1 MIRRSA
7 YRIGVFAACL
17 VTIFVTICPTPSR
30 ARQDAAIT
38 PYDAELYETGYQV
51 FLMNGNVADGL
62 RLAESALRQRPDD
75 TVWRRRAAQCAEW
88 SGEPAT
94 ALKHWMHLAMTTGDR
109 EAGDRALKLAEGLR
123 DFRTTMDLLKRR
135 LYKGAD
141 IETARAFVAAAESMG
156 ENGEAIAVLE
166 KLRGGAHGKY
176 ALEEL
181 PRLYEADGS
190 PEKAIRALQEYG
202 RNYRHSSRSLLHLA
216 TLQYGT
222 GDLEGAY
229 RSLKGGLDTSA
240 AEDPEYLAATGD
252 LCWRMQ
258 DMDCAVSAAR
268 KRVRMGKPGEEDYR
282 RMMFVMRESNP
293 GEAFGVAREACER
306 FGSPAFFNEVADL
319 GEQQGKW
326 RELELFLNGMG
337 ADERVQLERTSR
349 YWVLRARVSGHLG
362 RVDESVSSYRQ
373 ALRLEPGDGNLR
385 AGYVWLLLD
394 LDRSEDLK
402 EAVRRWPEMTERTPQ
417 LADALGAAHVY
428 LGNYGTA
435 LMLFRERYPARKDD
449 PLWSLAFGDVLEQNN
464 LAQEAFGERMRG
476 LRVLQAGTKG
486 LESSSSAREKS
497 RADLARFLLQLQRGD
512 RLDALMENVI
522 RGSSDPETKELV
534 AAWALSTERND
545 FARWWLVRQYAA
557 NGKKPAWVELGLALE
572 ENDRDKMAALL
583 AGKPDHLPY
592 RDAIEAAQRAGSH
605 PLSEEMAW
613 QRSWTNPDDYLLYE
627 QVRDI
632 YSRHPSFAAYG
643 LRLLDRGGIGGLEN
657 WFDMSLPLTR
667 RFNLTAGFSHTINS
681 SLKDDV
687 LADYP
692 AGDTRARVG
701 IGFQFHK
708 GTADLALGWRSA
720 LDEVIT
726 FGASASYQLFPRVQV
741 TGDFGYSAPADESIP
756 LIIGGVKDFG
766 AIRFSC
772 SPTVRDT
779 IQAGFSHVVLRD
791 QSRNLLGS
799 GWTYTLDVSHRL
811 TFSYPDFSVR
821 AFTGYYDYSR
831 DRAPRGDILELV
843 PPGSA
848 GDASFFVPDSY
859 FQVGIGADFGQAYRE
874 VYSQNWKPFGSTSVS
889 WRTDSGVGFD
899 FGLGTHGPVFGCD
912 SLWFQ
917 FSLSRGTAS
926 SEDLSGIAEMGY
938 KYFFN

>member
-7 YRIGVFAACL
+7 YRIGVFVACL
-17 VTIFVTICPTPSR
+17 VTILVTMCPVPSR
-30 ARQDAAIT
+30 ARQDAAII

-75 TVWRRRAAQCAEW
+75 VVWRRRAAQCAEW
-88 SGEPAT
+88 SGAPAA
-94 ALKHWMHLAMTTGDR
+94 ALRHWSHLALATGDR
-109 EAGDRALKLAEGLR
+109 GAGDRAMKLADGLN
-123 DFRTTMDLLKRR
+123 DLRTKLTLLKQR
-135 LYKGAD
+135 LRQGID
-141 IETARAFVAAAESMG
+141 IATLRAYVETAESLG
-156 ENGEAIAVLE
+156 ENEDAIAVLQFQ
-166 KLRGGAHGKY
+166 KGGPHAGY
-176 ALEEL
+176 AFETLG
-181 PRLYEADGS
+181 RLHEAAGAPDR
-190 PEKAIRALQEYG
+190 AIRTLREYG
-202 RNYRHSSRSLLHLA
+202 EHRLSVESLRRLA
-216 TLQYGT
+216 SLQYGT

-229 RSLKGGLDTSA
+229 RTLKGGLGTTA
-240 AEDPEYLAATGD
+240 ADDPEFLAATGD

-258 DMDCAVSAAR
+258 DMDCALTAAR
-268 KRVRMGKPGEEDYR
+268 GLAAKGKAREDDYR
-282 RMMFVMRESNP
+282 RMIFVMRESNP
-293 GEAFGVAREACER
+293 GEAFGVALEACGR
-306 FGSPAFFNEVADL
+306 FGGPAFLNEVADL

-326 RELELFLNGMG
+326 RELERFLNDMG
-337 ADERVQLERTSR
+337 AGERVQLERTSR
-349 YWVLRARVSGHLG
+349 YWVLRSRVFGRLG
-362 RVDESVSSYRQ
+362 RVDESLSSYRQ

-385 AGYVWLLLD
+385 AGYIWLLLD
-394 LDRSEDLK
+394 LDRAGDLK
-402 EAVRRWPEMTERTPQ
+402 DAVRGWPEMGDRLPQ
-417 LADALGAAHVY
+417 MVDALGAAHVY
-428 LGNYGTA
+428 LGDYGTA

-692 AGDTRARVG
+692 AGDTRARAG
-701 IGFQFHK
+701 IGVQFHK

-726 FGASASYQLFPRVQV
+726 FGASATYQLLPRLQV
-741 TGDFGYSAPADESIP
+741 TGDFGYSLPADESIP

-766 AIRFSC
+766 AIRFSY
-772 SPTVRDT
+772 SPTVRDM

-859 FQVGIGADFGQAYRE
+859 FQVGIGADFGQGFRE

-926 SEDLSGIAEMGY
+926 SEELSGIAEMGY

>member
-7 YRIGVFAACL
+7 YRIGVFVACL
-17 VTIFVTICPTPSR
+17 VTILVTMCPAPSR
-30 ARQDAAIT
+30 ARQDAAII

-51 FLMNGNVADGL
+51 FLMNGNAADGL

-75 TVWRRRAAQCAEW
+75 AVWRRRAAQCAEW
-88 SGEPAT
+88 SGAPAA
-94 ALKHWMHLAMTTGDR
+94 ALRHWSHLALATGDR
-109 EAGDRALKLAEGLR
+109 GAGDRAMKLADGLNDLR
-123 DFRTTMDLLKRR
+123 AKLTLLKQR
-135 LYKGAD
+135 LRQGVD
-141 IETARAFVAAAESMG
+141 IATLRAYVETAESLG
-156 ENGEAIAVLE
+156 ENEDAIAVLQLQ
-166 KLRGGAHGKY
+166 KGGPHAGY
-176 ALEEL
+176 AVEALG
-181 PRLYEADGS
+181 RLHEAAGAPD
-190 PEKAIRALQEYG
+190 KAIRTLREYG
-202 RNYRHSSRSLLHLA
+202 EHRLSAESLRRLA
-216 TLQYGT
+216 SLQYGT

-229 RSLKGGLDTSA
+229 RTLKGGLGTTA
-240 AEDPEYLAATGD
+240 AEDPEFLAEAGD

-258 DMDCAVSAAR
+258 DLECALTAAR
-268 KRVRMGKPGEEDYR
+268 GLAAKGKAREDDYR
-282 RMMFVMRESNP
+282 RMLFVMRESNP
-293 GEAFGVAREACER
+293 AEAFGVAREACGR
-306 FGSPAFFNEVADL
+306 FGSPAFINEVADL
-319 GEQQGKW
+319 GEQLGQW

-337 ADERVQLERTSR
+337 ADERLQLERTSR

-362 RVDESVSSYRQ
+362 RVEESVSSYRQ

-385 AGYVWLLLD
+385 AGYIWLLLD

-402 EAVRRWPEMTERTPQ
+402 EAVRRWPEMAERTPQ

-428 LGNYGTA
+428 LGDYGTA
-435 LMLFRERYPARKDD
+435 LMLFRERYPARKGD
-449 PLWSLAFGDVLEQNN
+449 PLWSLAYGDVLEQNN
-464 LAQEAFGERMRG
+464 LAQEAFSERMRG
-476 LRVLQAGTKG
+476 LRVLQAGTEG
-486 LESSSSAREKS
+486 LESSSSAREQS

-512 RLDALMENVI
+512 RLDALMKNVM
-522 RGSSDPETKELV
+522 RDSSDPETRELV

-545 FARWWLVRQYAA
+545 FARWWLVRKYAA
-557 NGKKPAWVELGLALE
+557 NSKKPAWVQLGLALE

-583 AGKPDHLPY
+583 AEKPDHLPY
-592 RDAIEAAQRAGSH
+592 RDAIEAAQRTGSP
-605 PLSEEMAW
+605 PLSEETAW
-613 QRSWTNPDDYLLYE
+613 QRSRTNPDDYLLYE
-627 QVRDI
+627 QVREI

-667 RFNLTAGFSHTINS
+667 RFNLTAGFSHTMNS

-701 IGFQFHK
+701 IGARFHK

-720 LDEVIT
+720 LNEVIT

-741 TGDFGYSAPADESIP
+741 TGDFGYSVPADESIP

-779 IQAGFSHVVLRD
+779 VQAGFSRVVLRD

-831 DRAPRGDILELV
+831 DRAARGDILELV

-859 FQVGIGADFGQAYRE
+859 FQLGIGADFGQGYRE
-874 VYSQNWKPFGSTSVS
+874 VYSQNWKPFGSTAVS

-899 FGLGTHGPVFGCD
+899 FGVGTHGPVFGCD

-917 FSLSRGTAS
+917 FSLSRGTSS